1 MLKFAI
7 VGCGRIAKRH
17 SDLLGEGQIE
27 GAELVAVADQH
38 LDRAKAIGEAKNVPA
53 YADMHDMMKGGAGCR
68 DRSDRKRFARQA
80 CH

>member
-1 MLKFAI
+1 MKFAI

-38 LDRAKAIGEAKNVPA
+38 IDRAKAVGEAKNVPA
-53 YADMHDMMKGGAGCR
+53 YADMHDKIFSIYMNDFIIFEKFFVI
-68 DRSDRKRFARQA
+68 K
-80 CH
+80 

>member
-17 SDLLGEGQIE
+17 SDLLGDGQIE

-38 LDRAKAIGEAKNVPA
+38 IDRAKAVGEAKNVPA
-53 YADMHDMMKGGAGCR
+53 YADMHDMMEGKAGCR
-68 DRSDRKRFARQA
+68 HGSDRKRPARPA